1 MARSRSL
8 GELGPPRLFQHRI
21 SRRAAL
27 LTGLSALAVGGS
39 ARARGEPV
47 DLLLL
52 LAVDCSYSVSRTEYN
67 LQTQGLAL
75 AFLDPEIVKAAIGG
89 PYGRIAVAV
98 MQWSSEQSQ
107 ILAIPWTLIDGPQ
120 AAIRFSASLST
131 MARQT
136 ADGATALGDALS
148 VAGAHIQSAPYEAF
162 RRVIDISG
170 DGRKNTGSVVSPV
183 RDALV
188 ANGVT
193 INALVIL
200 NEDPNLEEYFSRHVI
215 GGLGHFMIIAND
227 YQEYRE
233 AIRRKLIR
241 EIRFVPVSDAG
252 DAVMDGAEQVRI
264 R

>member
-1 MARSRSL
+1 MSQRARATERW
-8 GELGPPRLFQHRI
+8 PT
-21 SRRAAL
+21 RRAAL
-27 LTGLSALAVGGS
+27 LAGLSALALPRSLKAQG
-39 ARARGEPV
+39 APV

-107 ILAIPWTLIDGPQ
+107 ILAIPWTLIDGAQ
-120 AAIRFSASLST
+120 AAIQFSARLST
-131 MARQT
+131 MSRQT
-136 ADGATALGDALS
+136 ADGATALGDALT
-148 VAGAHIQSAPYEAF
+148 VAGAHIQNAPFEAF

-188 ANGVT
+188 SNGVT

-200 NEDPNLEEYFSRHVI
+200 NEDPNLETYYARNVI
-215 GGLGHFMIIAND
+215 GGLGHFLIIAND

-252 DAVMDGAEQVRI
+252 SSMSPG
-264 R
+264 